1 MESIIQYI
9 ADLGFPIVISLF
21 LLVRLETKMEALT
34 VSINELS
41 SVILENR

>member
-1 MESIIQYI
+1 MEAIIQYI
-9 ADLGFPIVISLF
+9 ADLGFPIVISLY

-34 VSINELS
+34 RSIDELS